1 LQARLNRLAQERNR
15 VPRHLTPAQLLIHS
29 FSHLLIRQLSFECG
43 YDSSSLRERL
53 YVSDAAEHPMCG
65 LLIYTASG
73 DSEGTLGGLVR
84 QGEPGRLDAT
94 IRAALANAAI
104 CSSDPLCIESE
115 GQGTHSLNRAACH
128 ACALLPETSCEEGN
142 LLLDRAVVIGTP
154 DQPDL
159 GFFYGLID

>member
-1 LQARLNRLAQERNR
+1 M
-15 VPRHLTPAQLLIHS
+15 PAHLLIHS
-29 FSHLLIRQLSFECG
+29 FAHLLIRQLAFECG

-53 YVSDAAEHPMCG
+53 YVSHDPAHPMAG

-94 IRAALANAAI
+94 VKAALANAAI

-115 GQGTHSLNRAACH
+115 GQGTNALNRAYLPLL
-128 ACALLPETSCEEGN
+128 CAAS
-142 LLLDRAVVIGTP
+142 
-154 DQPDL
+154 
-159 GFFYGLID
+159 